1 MNLSDLSI
9 RRPVFA
15 AVVSLLLIVLGIMSF
30 SRLTLR
36 ELPAIDPPIVS
47 VEVNYPG
54 ASAAVVET
62 RITQVLEDALAGI
75 EGIETVQSSSRDLGR
90 KAMGFA
96 EDNVTASLDFIQK
109 LASARDVQE
118 VVRLQTEFAQAQIKN
133 LADQAKAL
141 GGSAAEASKA
151 AFDKVA
157 PKF

>member
-1 MNLSDLSI
+1 MTNNPTGMEIPAEMRAFAEKSVGEARKAFEGYMDAATKALGGMEKSAESI
-9 RRPVFA
+9 
-15 AVVSLLLIVLGIMSF
+15 
-30 SRLTLR
+30 
-36 ELPAIDPPIVS
+36 
-47 VEVNYPG
+47 
-54 ASAAVVET
+54 
-62 RITQVLEDALAGI
+62 
-75 EGIETVQSSSRDLGR
+75 QSNSRDLGR

-96 EDNVTASLDFIQK
+96 EENVAASLDFIQK
-109 LASARDVQE
+109 LVSARDVQE